1 MKRGLV
7 LLVFLSLLS
16 CSEKVIS
23 HLDTKAKFQNFDS
36 YTIVNAKIGKR
47 QLPAETTEL
56 LGVIEKSI
64 KNEME
69 SKRNYSPSN
78 IDPDLILRYELVS
91 NTRTEIDRTPNPA
104 FTFQNVNSRVIY
116 ESVIL
121 IELRNVKNKLVWQG
135 SYDLNQ
141 SRKEEKN
148 ETAITKAIA
157 KIFTTYPYEAG
168 KSQSNPQL
176 NEK

>member
-56 LGVIEKSI
+56 LGSANTGSEDGASRQTKKITI
-64 KNEME
+64 F
-69 SKRNYSPSN
+69 SK
-78 IDPDLILRYELVS
+78 
-91 NTRTEIDRTPNPA
+91 
-104 FTFQNVNSRVIY
+104 
-116 ESVIL
+116 
-121 IELRNVKNKLVWQG
+121 
-135 SYDLNQ
+135 
-141 SRKEEKN
+141 
-148 ETAITKAIA
+148 
-157 KIFTTYPYEAG
+157 
-168 KSQSNPQL
+168 
-176 NEK
+176 